1 MNIFF
6 GFLVLLNIFL
16 PSLQFYDMKYGYI
29 YMNYYNNSDCA
40 GNYNQIKY
48 SIEEDKKIYILNK
61 ESVIVSYPYSFD
73 FFSTTVYY
81 SIYENKEED
90 DEDDKDEY
98 VRKGILCNGLCYS
111 KQYGDDIL
119 MGKEIEFPPLY
130 DTEFSQKRYYSC
142 IYNNIIKNATIKIER
157 YTDNSCKTKVQN
169 ETNTFYG
176 NESCWNVADNYSFR
190 PLYYEDNNDRI
201 YYHAYNLKGCKSNV
215 FTPFVLN
222 ENYFICDSKCRKPK
236 GNETFYYKCDFTAG
250 ENLYVLNSLYLYLIL
265 YIIIFIF

>member
-1 MNIFF
+1 MNN
-6 GFLVLLNIFL
+6 GFAFLGRTLGEKYNYKEPSKTKSDEKSNYPIIENKDSSVSKNDDDKKKNESKIITNLSKVNFVSESSSNTEKNEVPKDSIENIE
-16 PSLQFYDMKYGYI
+16 K
-29 YMNYYNNSDCA
+29 SDSKKSD
-40 GNYNQIKY
+40 NEKVIKY
-48 SIEEDKKIYILNK
+48 DPGNILTSNNA
-61 ESVIVSYPYSFD
+61 YS
-73 FFSTTVYY
+73 
-81 SIYENKEED
+81 
-90 DEDDKDEY
+90 
-98 VRKGILCNGLCYS
+98 
-111 KQYGDDIL
+111 
-119 MGKEIEFPPLY
+119 
-130 DTEFSQKRYYSC
+130 
-142 IYNNIIKNATIKIER
+142 KNATIKIER